1 MKTNII
7 GHREIFG
14 IEYSILEAAP
24 ILPYGHC
31 RIWLMGNFLGDI
43 EEPIFLTST
52 CSSLEGLI
60 IHREKYI
67 LDRHYFSLSEQE
79 KFELFD
85 SGETKD
91 YGFLYIEGYDA
102 FCKYI
107 YYRQSLFY
115 FLWKLSPQLK
125 GQENYQNVP
134 KELRSAKISL
144 PIYEEVVREFRNVLN
159 DFLDVP
165 RLPNPVN

>member
-7 GHREIFG
+7 GDIETFG
-14 IEYSILEAAP
+14 IEYLILEAAP

-43 EEPIFLTST
+43 EDTIFLTST

-60 IHREKYI
+60 VYREKYM
-67 LDRHYFSLSEQE
+67 LDRHYFSLSKQE
-79 KFELFD
+79 RFELFD

-102 FCKYI
+102 FCKYV
-107 YYRQSLFY
+107 YYRQNFFY
-115 FLWKLSPQLK
+115 FLWKLNPQLK
-125 GQENYQNVP
+125 EKDDSQDFPQE
-134 KELRSAKISL
+134 LCSAEISL
-144 PIYEEVVREFRNVLN
+144 PIYEEVVGKFRKVLN

-165 RLPNPVN
+165 RLPNL